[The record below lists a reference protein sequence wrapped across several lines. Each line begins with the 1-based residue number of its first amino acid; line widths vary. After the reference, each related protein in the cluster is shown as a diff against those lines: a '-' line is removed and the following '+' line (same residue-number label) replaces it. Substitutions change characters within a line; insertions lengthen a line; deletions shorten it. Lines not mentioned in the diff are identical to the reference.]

1 MYVSESKATF
11 QVKVLN
17 LLGQVMTTDLKT
29 FSKGLN
35 KFEIDASNYAQ
46 GAYVISI
53 VNKVTSEAIDVKFVK
68 Q

>member
-1 MYVSESKATF
+1 
-11 QVKVLN
+11 
-17 LLGQVMTTDLKT
+17 MTTDLKT

-53 VNKVTSEAIDVKFVK
+53 VNKATSEAIDVKFVK